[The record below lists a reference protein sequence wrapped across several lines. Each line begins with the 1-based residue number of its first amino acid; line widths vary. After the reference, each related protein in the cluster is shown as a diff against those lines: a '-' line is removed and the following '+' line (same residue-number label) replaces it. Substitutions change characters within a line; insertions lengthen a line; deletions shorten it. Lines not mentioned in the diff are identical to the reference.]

1 MEQLLKTTEPA
12 LILASD
18 HLIDLVDRIIERH
31 SREESRQGT
40 SLFQR
45 ESLPWVCWG
54 AVQQLAVNH
63 RMARV

>member
-31 SREESRQGT
+31 SREESRQAT

-45 ESLPWVCWG
+45 ESLPWVRWG

-63 RMARV
+63 PMARV

>member
-31 SREESRQGT
+31 SREESRQAT

-63 RMARV
+63 PMARV